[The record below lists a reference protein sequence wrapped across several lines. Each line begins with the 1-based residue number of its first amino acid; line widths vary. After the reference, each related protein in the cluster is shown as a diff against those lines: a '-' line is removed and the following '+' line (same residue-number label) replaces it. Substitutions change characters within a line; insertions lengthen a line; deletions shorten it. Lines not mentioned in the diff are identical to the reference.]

1 MLSAAPSL
9 FLNSASLCASASIV
23 SLAHFQ
29 QALSA
34 QVTHIESAE
43 RVEQVLEDLHGL
55 EQEPLQS
62 LTSLRALTSTPVVQA
77 LWRDDNL
84 GQQVLRILSAASGQE
99 RREIL
104 TSDQSLAMLRLFQS
118 ETRNLGHRVKLNRF
132 IPAMESMLMDP
143 TAAPTI
149 NQLLTLFQS
158 DRLSVFQF
166 ISCLCSANLPK
177 FHPLDLLTA
186 AMHGGATRTEL
197 CAIVND
203 CIAGG
208 KRLDRR
214 IAAYEGRTYVDPD
227 AFTVPEITPEAA
239 LRFGAHVHLDYHAL
253 KFVLKRQGQACPV
266 IIERVTYQQ
275 AQYMLE
281 GVLLEEFNGCATP
294 ERKINNESFFIVAR
308 TLDGKVQAVS
318 VSTID
323 TDYEMKGMSCKRSFK
338 LDRDKETQIQW
349 LGLAMY
355 IFRFRY
361 MKMKGYW
368 YGDQYEVLSNIK
380 LGILDRYRK
389 QWPEANGNQWWG
401 IALPG
406 DDLGGFTCKEGEYYL
421 SLPEFRFEVLS

>member
-1 MLSAAPSL
+1 MLSSAPSL
-9 FLNSASLCASASIV
+9 FLNSASLCASSSIV

-29 QALSA
+29 QILSA

-43 RVEQVLEDLHGL
+43 RVDQALADLHGI

-62 LTSLRALTSTPVVQA
+62 LTSLRALTSKPVVQA
-77 LWRDDNL
+77 LWRDDSL
-84 GQQVLRILSAASGQE
+84 GQQVLRILSATSGQA

-104 TSDQSLAMLRLFQS
+104 TSYQSLTMLRLFQS
-118 ETRNLGHRVKLNRF
+118 ETRNLGHRVKLRRF
-132 IPAMESMLMDP
+132 LPTMESMLMDP

-166 ISCLCSANLPK
+166 VSCLCSANMPK

-186 AMHGGATRTEL
+186 AMHGGATRAEL
-197 CAIVND
+197 CAIIND
-203 CIAGG
+203 CLAGG

-227 AFTVPEITPEAA
+227 AFTVPEITAEAA
-239 LRFGAHVHLDYHAL
+239 LRFGAHAHLDYQAL
-253 KFVLKRQGQACPV
+253 KFVLQRQGQDCPIV
-266 IIERVTYQQ
+266 IERVTYQQ
-275 AQYMLE
+275 AQYVLE
-281 GVLLEEFNGCATP
+281 GVLLKEFNSVATP
-294 ERKINNESFFIVAR
+294 EHQIANESFFIVAR
-308 TLDGKVQAVS
+308 TLDGEVQAVS
-318 VSTID
+318 VSTIE

-338 LDRDKETQIQW
+338 LDRNKETQIQW

-355 IFRFRY
+355 IFRFHY
-361 MKMKGYW
+361 MKMKRYW

-380 LGILDRYRK
+380 LGILDRYRR
-389 QWPEANGNQWWG
+389 QWPDANGDQWWG

-406 DDLGGFTCKEGEYYL
+406 DDLGGFTCKEGDYYL
-421 SLPEFRFEVLS
+421 SSPEFRFEIL